1 MSALHAGC
9 NSSVGRVLISHTVGF
24 QIKSYWRQLYAPGM
38 FCYNMESLW
47 CQYCQLRLIT
57 KKLESL
63 VSKVWVKPS
72 MSNFFP
78 RIKGFLIF
86 PVFFHPFHFTAA
98 RSCVFFSILSTSPQ
112 PGHVFVQ
119 FLPAD
124 KRLPHISGVFPSF
137 PLHRSQVMCFFFHPF
152 HFTAARSCVCPISSR
167 G

>member
-1 MSALHAGC
+1 
-9 NSSVGRVLISHTVGF
+9 
-24 QIKSYWRQLYAPGM
+24 
-38 FCYNMESLW
+38 
-47 CQYCQLRLIT
+47 
-57 KKLESL
+57 
-63 VSKVWVKPS
+63 

-119 FLPAD
+119 FLPAE

-137 PLHRSQVMCFFFHPF
+137 PLHRSQIMCLTKFHNLDDLSVADPGF
-152 HFTAARSCVCPISSR
+152 SPGGCANSQNCYYFSNFCRKLHENEIIWTPRGGARPWR
-167 G
+167 PP